1 MPVNRS
7 ESKYFNTA
15 VKMDKALI
23 ALLGEKSFEYITVR
37 EICQKA
43 EVNRSTF
50 YLHYENTRDLLDETV
65 QYLFDVF
72 LSYFNADSSSF
83 SKKLRSEDVAQ
94 LNFITEEYLHPY
106 LTYIRENC
114 RVFATAITHAK
125 AFGFEETFGKLYRNV
140 FDPVLDRFAYPVGD
154 RTYVMMFYLNG
165 INAVVVEWVKNGCRE
180 SIEEMCRVIQICI
193 FGLHEFEQSVRENA

>member
-1 MPVNRS
+1 MQVNRS

-23 ALLGEKSFEYITVR
+23 ALLEDKPFEYITVR

-50 YLHYENTRDLLDETV
+50 YLHYENTRDLLDESAR
-65 QYLFDVF
+65 YLVDVF
-72 LSYFNADSSSF
+72 LSYFKVDFAAF
-83 SKKLRSEDVAQ
+83 AEKLLSDDVTQ
-94 LNFITEEYLHPY
+94 LNFMTREYLYPY

-114 RVFATAITHAK
+114 RIFSTVLTHAK
-125 AFGFEETFGKLYRNV
+125 SFGFEETFEKLYRNV
-140 FDPVLDRFAYPVGD
+140 FDPVLERFAYPAGD

-165 INAVVVEWVKNGCRE
+165 INAVVTEWVKSGCRE
-180 SIEEMCRVIQICI
+180 STEEMCRVIRVCI
-193 FGLHEFEQSVRENA
+193 FGLHKDE